1 MNGRSRSRRR
11 VAGLTSAVLG
21 FKRWPMWQ
29 QLPIYLFL
37 CAFVGFPLIKL
48 FVDAFAAPDGSFTLE
63 YFSGFLCDGYY
74 LKALLNSMIL
84 SMGTVIAASL
94 LGFAASYFLVR
105 YDFPGRKVFSYLTM
119 VPIIMPPL
127 VGVMGFVFILGRAG
141 TLNVVLMDYLGLR
154 HPINFIYGWH
164 GVLLVET
171 LHLFPLISMNVVDAL
186 GKIDASLEEAAESVG
201 STGLRRLRDI
211 TMPLTTPGFVT
222 GALLVFMWTFADFA
236 TPLVVGVQ
244 NLLAPQA
251 YLNIVQFVDRRLFQM
266 GITIGALLVLM
277 AIVFLVAAK
286 QYIAAKD
293 YATLSYRPV
302 ERRTLSGA
310 RAWAITGFF
319 AVVLAMAFI
328 PYLGVGL
335 AAFGRGWSLTPF
347 PVEYTLRYFERVIVE
362 TPKFVVNTFLYCG
375 FAVILCVLVG
385 VPIAWTLAR
394 TRLPGRGLLD
404 ALVTLV
410 LALPGTAIG
419 IAYIRA
425 FNVPLPRLGVAL
437 TDLWLIMPVVLA
449 VRRLPYTVR
458 STHGSLLV
466 LHESLEEAARSVG
479 ARGMRVFMDITLPLI
494 WKGIL
499 AGALFSFM
507 TSIQEAAATILLA
520 VPGWETMTVGIFTFY
535 TSGSINEAAA
545 LGFILIVVGAASLF
559 VANRLGGA
567 RMGGFYA

>member
-11 VAGLTSAVLG
+11 VAGLTSSVLG

-29 QLPIYLFL
+29 VLPIYLFL
-37 CAFVGFPLIKL
+37 CVFVVYPLIKL
-48 FVDAFAAPDGSFTLE
+48 FVDAFAAPEGSFTLE
-63 YFSGFLCDGYY
+63 YFSGFFRDGYY

-84 SMGTVIAASL
+84 STGTVISASL
-94 LGFAASYFLVR
+94 LGFAVSYLLVR

-119 VPIIMPPL
+119 VPMIMPPL

-141 TLNVVLMDYLGLR
+141 TLNVILMDYLGFR

-244 NLLAPQA
+244 NLLASQA

-266 GITIGALLVLM
+266 GITIGALMVLM

-286 QYIAAKD
+286 QYIAAKN

-302 ERRTLSGA
+302 ERRTLAGW

-319 AVVLAMAFI
+319 AVVLAMSFM

-375 FAVILCVLVG
+375 LAVILCVLVG

-479 ARGMRVFMDITLPLI
+479 ARGMRVFMDVTLPLI